1 MKFNDL
7 KIPKNGAK
15 ALLQWLYP
23 ATWMESEG
31 KTTNDE
37 LCKFWLVTN
46 SGHRLHNS
54 LPTLAAHMHYAAQ
67 GYFMFLETNCCKS
80 QVMFPES

>member
-31 KTTNDE
+31 KQPTMSYVN
-37 LCKFWLVTN
+37 FGWLQILDI
-46 SGHRLHNS
+46 GYIIHFPLLLRI
-54 LPTLAAHMHYAAQ
+54 YALSST
-67 GYFMFLETNCCKS
+67 GLFDVPRN
-80 QVMFPES
+80 